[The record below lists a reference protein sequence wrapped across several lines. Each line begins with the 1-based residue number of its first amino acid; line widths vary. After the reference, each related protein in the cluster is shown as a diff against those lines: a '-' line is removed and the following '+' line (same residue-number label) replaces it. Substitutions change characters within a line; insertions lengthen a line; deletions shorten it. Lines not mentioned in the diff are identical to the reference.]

1 MGLYPYSNDPTHP
14 HASLMATD
22 SVQYSQYM
30 AYHSSQ
36 YASAFPPGCGFPP
49 GTVFPGTVPPG
60 TMPPG
65 TVPLPH
71 CTSAPGTVPPCP
83 LVQCPPYPLYP
94 NCPPY
99 YYNGTL
105 EMFFQAYIQATGNP
119 QFTNMDVQV
128 QDPDLSLSIPEQDIE
143 TVWPRLVDPS
153 INQDSKPVG
162 LNQLSINT
170 HLKRHRYKM
179 NLRRRKNIQGGCQGA
194 PL

>member
-1 MGLYPYSNDPTHP
+1 
-14 HASLMATD
+14 
-22 SVQYSQYM
+22 M
-30 AYHSSQ
+30 AYHSSH
-36 YASAFPPGCGFPP
+36 YASTFPPRCGFS
-49 GTVFPGTVPPG
+49 PGTVPPGTVPHG

-65 TVPLPH
+65 TVPPGNMPHGNMPLLPN
-71 CTSAPGTVPPCP
+71 P
-83 LVQCPPYPLYP
+83 LGYPLYP